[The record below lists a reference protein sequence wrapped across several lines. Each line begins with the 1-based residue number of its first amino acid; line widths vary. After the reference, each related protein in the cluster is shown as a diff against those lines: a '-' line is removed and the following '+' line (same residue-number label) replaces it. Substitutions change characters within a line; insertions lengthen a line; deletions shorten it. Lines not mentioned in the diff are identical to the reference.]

1 MTTAD
6 RPLDVSRSSGSGNKT
21 ASTRDPTQPPLSP
34 PSVDRRRPKGIWSLL
49 TLALVM
55 SQLLHFPCSG
65 GGCGVSAAPTPDPAT
80 TSTSAPSFIV
90 PLKHLQKRSH
100 SGVTFWLRFQEELKA
115 SRSHLEWENTCG
127 HNRTGLNPKRNRQA
141 KRCKKRQMI
150 LQNLQI
156 ETARNLRHVQSE
168 DKART
173 TTNPDQLAT
182 NNSKALDIMK
192 RRKWTLH
199 KVNYKFLP
207 RLNNSSQQLNLRH
220 VHRDLQ
226 FYVGAFSYLRH
237 AKMHWD
243 YANLQAES
251 VLSEE
256 LLRMRTS
263 ARQVLC
269 SVEGAINL
277 TNLLYGRQP
286 PSKARQQR
294 QKKRQASPLVTYKI
308 IPLKLMEKRLQ
319 QFKTPLVELHHQA
332 TLAASGA
339 EVAPPPATNDLQ
351 VDALFVKM
359 EFVQYLKS
367 IRKILD
373 GQRKQLCQKKS
384 LQMVSGGK
392 VKQIKS

>member
-1 MTTAD
+1 MTTAA
-6 RPLDVSRSSGSGNKT
+6 RPLDVSRSRSSSGSGSTT
-21 ASTRDPTQPPLSP
+21 ASTRAPTTVPPP
-34 PSVDRRRPKGIWSLL
+34 PPVDRRRPNRIILL
-49 TLALVM
+49 VTLALIM
-55 SQLLHFPCSG
+55 SQLQQFTTSG
-65 GGCGVSAAPTPDPAT
+65 GGNGVSAAT
-80 TSTSAPSFIV
+80 TLETI
-90 PLKHLQKRSH
+90 PLKHLQKRSAA
-100 SGVTFWLRFQEELKA
+100 TFRLRFQKELNA
-115 SRSHLEWENTCG
+115 SSTHLEWENTCG
-127 HNRTGLNPKRNRQA
+127 HKWTGLDAKRPRQA

-150 LQNLQI
+150 LQSLQN
-156 ETARNLRHVQSE
+156 ETARELRNVQAE

-182 NNSKALDIMK
+182 KNLKALNIMK
-192 RRKWTLH
+192 KRRWTLH

-207 RLNNSSQQLNLRH
+207 RLNASSLQLNLRH

-251 VLSEE
+251 VLSDE
-256 LLRMRTS
+256 LQRMRVA
-263 ARQVLC
+263 ARRVLC

-277 TNLLYGRQP
+277 TNLLYG
-286 PSKARQQR
+286 SKGRHQR
-294 QKKRQASPLVTYKI
+294 QKKRQTSPLLTYKI

-319 QFKTPLVELHHQA
+319 QFKTPVVQLNHQA
-332 TLAASGA
+332 TLAARG
-339 EVAPPPATNDLQ
+339 ENVAPPPATNDLQ

-373 GQRKQLCQKKS
+373 NQRKQLCKKKPIQLAIGMPIGS
-384 LQMVSGGK
+384 QNQS
-392 VKQIKS
+392 